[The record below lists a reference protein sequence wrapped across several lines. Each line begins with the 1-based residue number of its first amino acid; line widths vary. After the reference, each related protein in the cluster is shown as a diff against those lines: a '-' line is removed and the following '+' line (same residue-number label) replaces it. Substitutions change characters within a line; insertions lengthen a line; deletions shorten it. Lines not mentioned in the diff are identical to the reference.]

1 MRKKERAR
9 ERERES
15 MWPVLW
21 KAMEKEVYLGEVERG
36 SQEGAL
42 MRLCGGNPWRRFIW
56 NQVGQGMGIFH
67 VSFFVFYFLFISLV
81 FVFWVP
87 LKINYTTLR

>member
-1 MRKKERAR
+1 MRKKERER

-36 SQEGAL
+36 SQEGA
-42 MRLCGGNPWRRFIW
+42 
-56 NQVGQGMGIFH
+56 
-67 VSFFVFYFLFISLV
+67 
-81 FVFWVP
+81 
-87 LKINYTTLR
+87 